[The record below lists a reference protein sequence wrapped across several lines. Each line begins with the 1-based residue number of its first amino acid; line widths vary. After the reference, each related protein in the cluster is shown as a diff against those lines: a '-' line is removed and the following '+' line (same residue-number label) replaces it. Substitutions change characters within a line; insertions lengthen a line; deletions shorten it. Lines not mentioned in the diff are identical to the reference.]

1 MTAYSMYANKKFKH
15 VGHLF
20 QGRFQSI
27 IVDRETYF
35 LQVLR
40 YIHLNPVKAHLVDLP
55 EKYPWS
61 SYGQYVKSAP
71 NEPFVE
77 VDEVLPFFSSDPS
90 KQRQAFQE
98 FTIAGLTEPFDPM
111 KEQTR
116 GILGSA
122 KFHMK
127 MTKVLGGRRP

>member
-1 MTAYSMYANKKFKH
+1 MYANRKFKH
-15 VGHLF
+15 IGHLF

-40 YIHLNPVKAHLVDLP
+40 YIHLNPVEAHLVDLP
-55 EKYPWS
+55 ETYPWS
-61 SYGQYVKSAP
+61 SYQHYIKSTP
-71 NEPFVE
+71 NEPIVE
-77 VDEVLPFFSSDPS
+77 CDEVLPFFSSHEALRP
-90 KQRQAFQE
+90 QAFQE
-98 FTIAGLTEPFDPM
+98 FTLAGIREPFDPF
-111 KEQTR
+111 KKQTR

-127 MTKVLGGRRP
+127 MTKVLHGVRP